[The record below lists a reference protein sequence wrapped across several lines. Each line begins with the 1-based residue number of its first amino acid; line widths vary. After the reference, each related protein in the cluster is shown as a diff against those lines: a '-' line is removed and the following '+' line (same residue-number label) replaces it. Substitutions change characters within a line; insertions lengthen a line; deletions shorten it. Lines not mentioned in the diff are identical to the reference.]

1 MKKVLGLD
9 LGVGSVGW
17 SLVNV
22 DDNYKPTEILGIGSR
37 IISLS
42 PDESSE
48 FTSGN
53 AASKNQ
59 KRTQKRTARKGY
71 DRYQMRRQALT
82 EKLRELKM
90 LPDERLIKLP
100 VLELWTLR
108 AKAATPG
115 EKLTLPEI
123 GRVLYH
129 INQKRGYRHAKSDD
143 SADKEQ
149 RDYVQT
155 VNKRYQEIKDE
166 GTTIGQH
173 FAIKLK
179 ESEIVT
185 DKGPFY
191 NYRIKEQVFP
201 RDAYIEEF
209 DRIMDCQKTFYPEE
223 LSEDNIDEIRN
234 KIIFYQGTSNPASIS
249 YLNANL

>member
-48 FTSGN
+48 FTSGD

-129 INQKRGYRHAKSDD
+129 INQN
-143 SADKEQ
+143 AD
-149 RDYVQT
+149 
-155 VNKRYQEIKDE
+155 
-166 GTTIGQH
+166 
-173 FAIKLK
+173 
-179 ESEIVT
+179 T
-185 DKGPFY
+185 DM
-191 NYRIKEQVFP
+191 P
-201 RDAYIEEF
+201 RAMTPQI
-209 DRIMDCQKTFYPEE
+209 RSSVIMSRP
-223 LSEDNIDEIRN
+223 
-234 KIIFYQGTSNPASIS
+234 
-249 YLNANL
+249 